1 MVAVGSGKVD
11 VPAVIGAADPGTV
24 EWLVVELDACA
35 TDMMTAIR
43 ESYEYLIGNNLAEG
57 RR

>member
-1 MVAVGSGKVD
+1 M
-11 VPAVIGAADPGTV
+11 PAVISAADPDTV

-43 ESYEYLIGNNLAEG
+43 ESYDYLIGNNLAEG
-57 RR
+57 RQ